1 MDCGDG
7 LNCFGAMFLLMLYSF
22 LLYSLIVIFF
32 FLFFFL
38 FFGLTF
44 VLWWLYATIYLIISN
59 KTEKYIGL

>member
-7 LNCFGAMFLLMLYSF
+7 GNCFGAMFFFS
-22 LLYSLIVIFF
+22 IVFFGSYF
-32 FLFFFL
+32 FLSFIFL

-44 VLWWLYATIYLIISN
+44 VLEWLYAAMYPIISN